1 VIQSDPGSL
10 DQYFRVVAQTG
21 RIPDNVRFYMNYVFH
36 GIDFQGKVM
45 LDVGGGDG
53 IFSFYATCAGAD
65 KVVCLEPEMAGST
78 NGAVGAFKQAA
89 FLLDSMKVQLI
100 PQRLQDYESGD
111 SLFDVLLLHA
121 SINHLDEKACIRLR
135 DDREAQRSYA
145 KLFGKLASLASPRA
159 AIVIIDC
166 ARRNLFA
173 DLGVKNPITPTIEW
187 EKHQS
192 PALWAH
198 LLTQAGFA
206 HPVIRWSSFNS
217 LRSFGRVFLG
227 NRIAA
232 YCLTSSF
239 CLTME
244 RQ

>member
-1 VIQSDPGSL
+1 MIQSDPGSL

-36 GIDFQGKVM
+36 GIDFQGKVV

-53 IFSFYATCAGAD
+53 IFSFYAACAGAD

-135 DDREAQRSYA
+135 DDREAQRTIA
-145 KLFGKLASLASPRA
+145 ADCTQHRERLWQEGRA
-159 AIVIIDC
+159 A
-166 ARRNLFA
+166 F
-173 DLGVKNPITPTIEW
+173 
-187 EKHQS
+187 
-192 PALWAH
+192 
-198 LLTQAGFA
+198 
-206 HPVIRWSSFNS
+206 
-217 LRSFGRVFLG
+217 LRCERAAVFLEQ
-227 NRIAA
+227 R
-232 YCLTSSF
+232 
-239 CLTME
+239 E
-244 RQ
+244 RQCDDNAEDAQRFQVFA